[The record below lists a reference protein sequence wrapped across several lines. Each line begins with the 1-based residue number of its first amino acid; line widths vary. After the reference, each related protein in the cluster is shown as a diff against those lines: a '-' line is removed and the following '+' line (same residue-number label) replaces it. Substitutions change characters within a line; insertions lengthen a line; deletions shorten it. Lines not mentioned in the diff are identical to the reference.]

1 MGRGC
6 SDMGD
11 YEKMSKGRMISFNT
25 SSCAPV
31 SEALAKSVIVAI
43 QEVESRKRARRGC
56 DQATFEQAVDFIL
69 GDLLKAYSGD
79 SSQYAYRAEGKTNF
93 YGSPVGHS
101 TWKAIMPALI
111 DLGYIEYH
119 KGSSHKNPF
128 DEGSYISGSA
138 SRFLATESL
147 IDLAESTGINFDTLS
162 EYYFTEMPK
171 SVLKLKASKRG
182 KLIAKQL
189 PIAETPRTE
198 ALAAQVHH
206 LNKYLSK
213 QTLTGGSFEGYRRSF
228 SNGERA
234 GFDWNQGGRL
244 YAVGNSYQHL
254 SGERRASMQIN
265 GESVVEVDVSASHLS
280 IYMGEMGHRASDG
293 IDLYAIDGVSR
304 AAVKQY
310 IASSFGLCKLI
321 TKWPTAADAEVVA
334 FDVAD
339 IREAVCGAIPC
350 LVSLADSGLNW
361 ATLQY
366 LEAEALIDAMQSLH
380 DQDIPAYGVH
390 DSLIVPVSGERECRE
405 ALTRAWRARRW
416 SIAL

>member
-1 MGRGC
+1 
-6 SDMGD
+6 
-11 YEKMSKGRMISFNT
+11 
-25 SSCAPV
+25 
-31 SEALAKSVIVAI
+31 
-43 QEVESRKRARRGC
+43 
-56 DQATFEQAVDFIL
+56 
-69 GDLLKAYSGD
+69 
-79 SSQYAYRAEGKTNF
+79 
-93 YGSPVGHS
+93 
-101 TWKAIMPALI
+101 
-111 DLGYIEYH
+111 
-119 KGSSHKNPF
+119 
-128 DEGSYISGSA
+128 
-138 SRFLATESL
+138 
-147 IDLAESTGINFDTLS
+147 
-162 EYYFTEMPK
+162 MPK

-265 GESVVEVDVSASHLS
+265 GEPVVEVDVSASHLS

-293 IDLYAIDGVSR
+293 IDLYAIDGVPR

-310 IASSFGLCKLI
+310 IASSFGLGKLVN
-321 TKWPTAADAEVVA
+321 KWSVEAQAEVTA
-334 FDVAD
+334 FDVAAV
-339 IREAVCGAIPC
+339 RGAVCEAIPC
-350 LVSLADSGLNW
+350 LVSLADSGLDW

-366 LEAEALIDAMQSLH
+366 IEAEALMEAMQSLH

-405 ALTRAWRARRW
+405 ALTRVWRARSW